1 MTDPA
6 LTPSIF
12 SLHPLAWFAA
22 ALAALMLVV
31 LALAWWAA
39 GWLSQPYRQQIAEPP
54 AALGANAVEIATAQ
68 GMVRGW
74 YAAGTPGQGAV
85 LLLHGVRAD
94 RRAMLPRA
102 LALHARGHGVL
113 LIDLPAHGQSDG
125 QMLSFGP
132 REGLGIAAA
141 LAWLQAQQPTERVAV
156 IGASLGGAGLLMAEL
171 ARLPDAVVLEA
182 VFPSMVAAVDN
193 RVRAV
198 LGSLAP
204 LAPIATPLLL
214 WQMPLRLGLDPHQL
228 RPIDRLAGWTRPVM
242 VLGGTQDRYTPPAE
256 TRLMA
261 EAASQ
266 ADPGQQAPQPLWL
279 VPGAAHV
286 DLHQFAP
293 QAYEAQVFGFLR
305 THLQVNEQ
313 SR

>member
-6 LTPSIF
+6 LTPSIL
-12 SLHPLAWFAA
+12 SLHPLAWVAA
-22 ALAALMLVV
+22 VLAALLLAV
-31 LALAWWAA
+31 LALAWCLA
-39 GWLSQPYRQQIAEPP
+39 GWLSQPYRPEIG
-54 AALGANAVEIATAQ
+54 AAPQELGATAVEIATSQ

-125 QMLSFGP
+125 EMLSFGP

-141 LAWLQAQQPTERVAV
+141 LAWLQAQQPAEKVAV
-156 IGASLGGAGLLMAEL
+156 IGASLGGAGLLMADL
-171 ARLPDAVVLEA
+171 LQPPDAVVLEA
-182 VFPSMVAAVDN
+182 VFPSMEAAVDN

-198 LGSLAP
+198 LGPLAP
-204 LAPIATPLLL
+204 LAPIATSLLL
-214 WQMPLRLGLDPHQL
+214 WQMPLRLGLDPYQL
-228 RPIDRLAGWTRPVM
+228 RPLDRLAAWTRPVM
-242 VLGGTQDRYTPPAE
+242 VLGGTEDRYTPPAE
-256 TRLMA
+256 TRQMA

-266 ADPGQQAPQPLWL
+266 AQQSAQLLWL

-293 QAYEAQVFGFLR
+293 QAYAAQVFGFLR
-305 THLQVNEQ
+305 AHLQVNEQ

>member
-6 LTPSIF
+6 ITPSIF
-12 SLHPLAWFAA
+12 SLHPLAWVAA
-22 ALAALMLVV
+22 VLAALLLAV
-31 LALAWWAA
+31 LALAWWLA
-39 GWLSQPYRQQIAEPP
+39 GWLSTPYRPEMG
-54 AALGANAVEIATAQ
+54 AAPQELGATAVEIATAQ

-74 YAAGTPGQGAV
+74 YAPGTPGQGAV

-94 RRAMLPRA
+94 RRSMLPRA
-102 LALHARGHGVL
+102 LALHARGHAVL

-125 QMLSFGP
+125 EMLSFGP

-141 LAWLQAQQPTERVAV
+141 LAWLQAQQPAEKVGV
-156 IGASLGGAGLLMAEL
+156 IAASLGGAALLVSDL
-171 ARLPDAVVLEA
+171 VQPPDAVVLEA
-182 VFPSMVAAVDN
+182 VFPSMEAAVDN

-198 LGSLAP
+198 LGP

-214 WQMPLRLGLDPHQL
+214 WQMPLRLGLDPYQL
-228 RPIDRLAGWTRPVM
+228 RPLDRLAGWNRPVM
-242 VLGGTQDRYTPPAE
+242 VLGGTEDRYTPPAE
-256 TRLMA
+256 TRQMA

-266 ADPGQQAPQPLWL
+266 AQQSPQPLWL

-305 THLQVNEQ
+305 AHLQTNEQ
-313 SR
+313 LR